1 MSTEAMQLALEA
13 LESDPISHAGLVSR
27 KQAVTALRQA
37 LEEKREPVAWI
48 SDSPTKGN
56 GKQLHWTKSEA
67 WRWSSNIT
75 PLYAAPP
82 RKREWV
88 GLTDEEIDALSQARS
103 LTDELMDCVDR
114 LGSEADTVDP
124 RVWQHLLVYAPK
136 PEEEPV
142 AWITNGGKGELW
154 WYRSSKFDEE
164 GNLIGPNPDD
174 IPLYTAPPK
183 KQWVGLTLNEAED
196 FYEKYTDKA
205 ELINA
210 IDRFLEEKNA

>member
-1 MSTEAMQLALEA
+1 MKQPEALRLADALDAEFVQGRISNHNGRKAAVELRRLALKQW
-13 LESDPISHAGLVSR
+13 VS
-27 KQAVTALRQA
+27 
-37 LEEKREPVAWI
+37 
-48 SDSPTKGN
+48 
-56 GKQLHWTKSEA
+56 
-67 WRWSSNIT
+67 
-75 PLYAAPP
+75 
-82 RKREWV
+82 
-88 GLTDEEIDALSQARS
+88 LTDEEIDALSQARS

-154 WYRSSKFDEE
+154 WHRSSKFDEE
-164 GNLIGPNPDD
+164 GNLIGPNQDD

-196 FYEKYTDKA
+196 FYEKYTDRA

>member
-1 MSTEAMQLALEA
+1 
-13 LESDPISHAGLVSR
+13 
-27 KQAVTALRQA
+27 
-37 LEEKREPVAWI
+37 
-48 SDSPTKGN
+48 
-56 GKQLHWTKSEA
+56 
-67 WRWSSNIT
+67 
-75 PLYAAPP
+75 
-82 RKREWV
+82 
-88 GLTDEEIDALSQARS
+88 

-154 WYRSSKFDEE
+154 WHRSSKFDEE
-164 GNLIGPNPDD
+164 GNLIGPNQDD

-196 FYEKYTDKA
+196 FYEKYTDRA